1 MLVEVGAL
9 KNTHHAAIG
18 TGVAVAVLLAVAFSY
33 PAINDTLTNTP
44 MRQPAES
51 GTDVGAGMYRINT
64 DCELIYGLSYG
75 TYPDGEKLPALKIVD
90 LIEEYPQ
97 EFAPWKET
105 LEDPVKSTA
114 FFSQPLP
121 GDFGSVLVTAM
132 MEESSIN
139 PDLKD
144 TAMLIVDPNGKQKVA
159 EKFVEF
165 NCQPY
170 FDSIRN

>member
-1 MLVEVGAL
+1 LDAL
-9 KNTHHAAIG
+9 KKTHYAAVG
-18 TGVAVAVLLAVAFSY
+18 TGVAVTVLLVVAFSY
-33 PAINDTLTNTP
+33 HALNDTLTNTP
-44 MRQPAES
+44 IRQTAEHGMNVS
-51 GTDVGAGMYRINT
+51 ADVYKINT

-121 GDFGSVLVTAM
+121 SDFGSVLVTAM

-159 EKFVEF
+159 EKFEEF